1 MRAAAGVAASFGGGV
16 LVMLRSC
23 SAMALGAVVVAASLI
38 GGCAGNANLG
48 GPFATRSLTQRD
60 TAEGGSAAKAVA
72 KPSGSTATVASNSSE
87 PVSQQ
92 VAHARTLRAK
102 GDLAKAM
109 ASLEQARQTSPSD
122 KSIARELGFMALE
135 AGKLD
140 KARVA
145 LTASLDA
152 SKPDWRTLSALGT
165 VQASDGNQKAAQ
177 AHFRRA
183 LSLKPDHVATLNNLA
198 LSYALEGDL
207 AKAEKTLRSVPGN
220 QSNQKVKENLM
231 LVLALAGKYRAAE
244 KVAGEV
250 LPKEKVASN
259 LAYVK
264 SLTQKGS

>member
-1 MRAAAGVAASFGGGV
+1 MIKAYTSAALGVA
-16 LVMLRSC
+16 
-23 SAMALGAVVVAASLI
+23 VAASLI
-38 GGCAGNANLG
+38 GGCAGGAGLG
-48 GPFATRSLTQRD
+48 GPLATGSLVQGNSQESGTSV
-60 TAEGGSAAKAVA
+60 EAASTTSKGNAAVA
-72 KPSGSTATVASNSSE
+72 NNRDQAE
-87 PVSQQ
+87 PVSQPI
-92 VAHARTLRAK
+92 AYARTLREK
-102 GDLAKAM
+102 GDLAKAV
-109 ASLEQARQTSPSD
+109 ASLEQARQKSPSD
-122 KSIARELGFMALE
+122 KSLARELGFMALE

-165 VQASDGNQKAAQ
+165 VQASDGNQNAAQ

-207 AKAEKTLRSVPGN
+207 GKAEKTLRSVPGN

-231 LVLALAGKYRAAE
+231 LVLALAGKYGAAE
-244 KVAGEV
+244 KAASDVM
-250 LPKEKVASN
+250 PKGKVASN
-259 LAYVK
+259 LEYVK